1 MIVSYVVSDTMITI
15 HLSVLKQLLVY
26 AIYIQNHNLSLKLML
41 ANCSLNT
48 LGGKSFVSGSAIIF
62 LVLICS
68 RLIV

>member
-15 HLSVLKQLLVY
+15 YLSVLKQLLVY
-26 AIYIQNHNLSLKLML
+26 AIYIQNHNLSLKPMP
-41 ANCSLNT
+41 AKCSLNT
-48 LGGKSFVSGSAIIF
+48 LGGKSFVSGSTIIF